1 MASEICNS
9 TRSAVDPFTAEVIR
23 SAVVAITGEM
33 KTNLMRTAYHTIIY
47 EAEDFTVGL
56 FDADGNTISIGLGLP
71 MFIRGLSDAIK
82 AKIEFWGKENIGP
95 GDILLT
101 NDSYV
106 MGSHLNHMIFSLP
119 VFNDGELVAFS
130 SSMAHW
136 QDIGG
141 QLGGI
146 TRDIYSEG
154 LQLPFVKL
162 FRAGKENPEIAAI
175 IRANVRVPERA
186 MGDYRAQIAA
196 IRTGER
202 RLLQLLKRYGNHAF
216 KESIRLVFEQSAR
229 LARAAVREIP
239 DGVYE
244 AESFMDDDGVNVG
257 KHIPIRVRVEVRGED
272 MTIDLSGVS
281 PQVAGF
287 FNSGPTA
294 GRSAAEVVFKCVTA
308 PLLLPINE
316 GSFRPLKIVLPP
328 GRVVSATKPA
338 PVRVWMTVPMTVCDT
353 IFRALAPACPERTI
367 AGHYADLC
375 TVNPH
380 GFDAETGRFFW
391 SHIGHPGGGW
401 GAKHDEDG
409 MNATV
414 CLNDGDTHNSPV
426 EATEAKN
433 PIIVEQRAL
442 RQDSGGA
449 GKFRGGLGVA
459 NEVRMRRPATIHA
472 HVERTI
478 CAPWGLHGGKDAL
491 ANRISIRLE
500 DGTIERFP
508 TGKIKPTEIKKGDSF
523 LIETAGGGGFW
534 SPLERPAERVL
545 ADVRAAYVSLEAAW
559 RDYGVVIHQHGRGF
573 ELDVEATQALRG
585 QIGSESRQM
594 NRD

>member
-1 MASEICNS
+1 MNS
-9 TRSAVDPFTAEVIR
+9 VDAFTAEVIR
-23 SAVVAITGEM
+23 SAVVAITSEM

-71 MFIRGLSDAIK
+71 MFIRGLSDSIK
-82 AKIEFWGKENIGP
+82 AKIEFWGKDNIEP
-95 GDILLT
+95 GDVLLT
-101 NDSYV
+101 NDSYT
-106 MGSHLNHMIFSLP
+106 MGSHLNHLIFTLP
-119 VFNDGELVAFS
+119 IFHDGELIAFS
-130 SSMAHW
+130 CSMAHW

-141 QLGGI
+141 QLGGV
-146 TRDIYSEG
+146 TRDIFSEG
-154 LQLPFVKL
+154 LQIPFVKI
-162 FRAGKENPEIAAI
+162 FRAGKENPEITSI

-186 MGDYRAQIAA
+186 MGDMRAQLASIH
-196 IRTGER
+196 TGER
-202 RLLQLLKRYGNHAF
+202 RLLQLLKRYGNRAF
-216 KESIRLVFEQSAR
+216 KESIRLIYEQSEK
-229 LARAAVREIP
+229 LARAAVRQIP
-239 DGVYE
+239 DGVYA
-244 AESFMDDDGVNVG
+244 AESFMDDDGVNIG
-257 KHIPIRVRVEVRGED
+257 KPIPIKVRVEVCGD
-272 MTIDLSGVS
+272 KMTIDLSGVS

-287 FNSGPTA
+287 YNSGPTA
-294 GRSAAEVVFKCVTA
+294 GRSAAEVVFKCITA

-316 GSFRPLKIVLPP
+316 GSFRPLKIILPP

-353 IFRALAPACPERTI
+353 IFRALAPACPDRTI

-414 CLNDGDTHNSPV
+414 CLNDGDTHNAPV

-433 PIIVEQRAL
+433 PIIVEHRAL
-442 RQDSGGA
+442 RPDSGGA
-449 GKFRGGLGVA
+449 GKFRGGLGVS
-459 NEVRMRRPATIHA
+459 NEVCMRRPATIHA

-491 ANRISIRLE
+491 ANRIFITRE
-500 DGTIERFP
+500 DGEVKRFL
-508 TGKIKPTEIKKGDSF
+508 TGKINPTEIDKGDSF
-523 LIETAGGGGFW
+523 TIETAGGGGFW

-545 ADVRAAYVSLEAAW
+545 ADVRSGYVTLAAAR
-559 RDYGVVIHQHGRGF
+559 RDYDVVIHQQGRRF
-573 ELDVEATQALRG
+573 ELDAEATMKLRQG
-585 QIGSESRQM
+585 RNSV
-594 NRD
+594 